1 MAGYFGTE
9 AQKTLQ
15 KTAEEA
21 GRFIAATPGACQ
33 AGRMMGCDDPDIL
46 GWDRIGEFITRDGV
60 CAFRLVDA
68 GQIEE
73 LKAQLARRE
82 CRLDTWDVFIADKAT
97 ALAASQAILAGGFP
111 DGLAEREMPS
121 DPESESAAEV
131 QAFIAAAGLVPFSG
145 SMLIGSIG
153 PAATALIG
161 DENGKLVATAHGYLP
176 HNAFSRFHRYAWGGL
191 VAVAAAERG
200 KGLGKYVNALIIRN
214 VFDRLY
220 ASHVYELVSA
230 GNTAS
235 QKMVEA
241 CGLYR
246 DPAFVC
252 GIATPIDAA
261 RFTR

>member
-1 MAGYFGTE
+1 MAGYFGTQ

-15 KTAEEA
+15 KAAEDEA
-21 GRFIAATPGACQ
+21 RFIATTPGACQ
-33 AGRMMGCDDPDIL
+33 AGRMMGCDDPEIL
-46 GWDRIGEFITRDGV
+46 GWDRIGEFIARDGV

-68 GQIEE
+68 GQIREIE
-73 LKAQLARRE
+73 TQLARWN
-82 CRLDTWDVFIADKAT
+82 CRLDTWNVFIADKAT
-97 ALAASQAILAGGFP
+97 ALDAAQAILCGGLP

-121 DPESESAAEV
+121 DPEATLTEDI
-131 QAFIAAAGLVPFSG
+131 QAFMAAAGLVPFSG
-145 SMLIGSIG
+145 SMLVGSVG
-153 PAATALIG
+153 PAATTLIG
-161 DENGKLVATAHGYLP
+161 NGDGRLVATAHGYLP

-191 VAVAAAERG
+191 VAVADVERG
-200 KGLGKYVNALIIRN
+200 KGLGKYVNALIIKT
-214 VFDRLY
+214 VFERLY
-220 ASHVYELVSA
+220 ASHIYELVSA

-241 CGLYR
+241 CGLHH